1 MRYCCPTTIDEAVA
15 ILAADE
21 DARCLAGGA
30 TLIAML
36 NADLLTPSTV
46 VSLRAIPDLDGIHE
60 SGSGFTIGAMTR
72 HAAVASD
79 NRLDDGLAVVRLA
92 AQEIGHPA
100 IRAVGTIGGSVAH
113 ADPSADY
120 PSALVAADA
129 QIEITGSDGTR
140 RVSARN
146 FFEDFFT
153 TALEPSELVSAIHL
167 TRDPDTT
174 TSTYL
179 KVARSD
185 GDFAIASMAFC
196 GKFAGTTCTHARV
209 AVGGCASTPLN
220 VPEVDEMLRGADL
233 ASDQITAAADTLAQA
248 CDPIDDVRGSAE
260 YRRLLVK
267 RLLPRVLD
275 NAMHA
280 QRS

>member
-15 ILAADE
+15 ILAADD

-30 TLIAML
+30 TLVAML
-36 NADLLTPSTV
+36 NADLLAPSAV
-46 VSLRAIPDLDGIHE
+46 VSLRGIAGLDGIHE
-60 SGSGFTIGAMTR
+60 SESGVTIGAMTR
-72 HAAVASD
+72 HVTVAND
-79 NRLDDGLAVVRLA
+79 PRLHGGLAVVRLA

-129 QIEITGSDGTR
+129 QIEITGSNGTR
-140 RVSARN
+140 CVSARD

-153 TALEPSELVSAIHL
+153 TALESGEMVTAIHL
-167 TRDPDTT
+167 TRDKDETV
-174 TSTYL
+174 STYL

-196 GKFAGTTCTHARV
+196 GNFEGTTCTRARV
-209 AVGGCASTPLN
+209 TVGGCGSIPIN
-220 VPEVDEMLRGADL
+220 VPEIDEMLRGADR
-233 ASDQITAAADTLAQA
+233 SCDRITAAANALAQA
-248 CDPIDDVRGSAE
+248 CDPIDDVRGSAD

-275 NAMHA
+275 NAMHS
-280 QRS
+280 QRT